1 MAGAVVHGD
10 DAVEE
15 FGQYQGL
22 DGALCEGSDVEQAR
36 RDDRSG
42 FDGRHAGQRQE
53 HAFAW
58 ADLDDE
64 ANDVGFRF
72 QPKDD
77 NDIVN
82 LADLVAQRVEN
93 TGAGKLSD
101 VDASALGA
109 NLNRCNAHLIILG

>member
-1 MAGAVVHGD
+1 MSVSMGRCVNERMLSRPVVMTEPASMGGHTG
-10 DAVEE
+10 E
-15 FGQYQGL
+15 
-22 DGALCEGSDVEQAR
+22 
-36 RDDRSG
+36 
-42 FDGRHAGQRQE
+42 RQE
-53 HAFAW
+53 DALAR

-64 ANDVGFRF
+64 ADDVGFGF

-109 NLNRCNAHLIILG
+109 NLNRCNAHPIILG

>member
-93 TGAGKLSD
+93 TSASELSD
-101 VDASALGA
+101 VNAAALGA
-109 NLNRCNAHLIILG
+109 